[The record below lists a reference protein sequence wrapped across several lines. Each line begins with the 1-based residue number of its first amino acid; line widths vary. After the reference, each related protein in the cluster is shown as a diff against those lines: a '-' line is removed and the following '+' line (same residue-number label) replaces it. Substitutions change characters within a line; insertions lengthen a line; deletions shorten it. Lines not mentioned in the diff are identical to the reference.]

1 MATAL
6 PSTTFCQTSFT
17 FPSQNPPSK
26 VKSPSLIF
34 RTKSHGLIRCSAK
47 KKISFVDQIL
57 DYIEGGPK
65 LRKWYGAPDLLPKD
79 GSDAEEEDELPEENG
94 VRDAVLVTDG
104 DSEIGQMII
113 LTLIVKKARVKA
125 LVKDKRTAMEA
136 FGAYV
141 ESMAGDASSK
151 PFLKKAL
158 RGVRAIICPN
168 ESDISHAL
176 YSVST
181 GSQADKILQ
190 KIKLIVKSLQAGI
203 YFCVKLLTFYE
214 EGFLSNGGDLQGVK
228 HVILL
233 SQLSVYR
240 GSGGIQALMKNN
252 ARKLAEQD
260 DSTLVASGIPYT
272 IIRVGMLQD
281 TPGGTQGFSFE
292 KGSAEKGSLS
302 KEDAAFICVEAL
314 DVVPQVGFTF
324 EVGSQRRREGFRL
337 ERAVNQIDGEIRAVA
352 SLMFLNSR
360 QVNVFLFLHLLP
372 QIRNPVFYNELAM
385 GDLCVCCHEQSE
397 QLKTIHQSSVLLHH
411 HVRTSLS
418 NMTFFLLM
426 KLKNRT
432 PGQHSDVVP
441 RILLFHRRGRRYG
454 KHSLSSTSFE
464 Q

>member
-17 FPSQNPPSK
+17 FPSQNPPCK

-79 GSDAEEEDELPEENG
+79 GSDAEDEDELPEENG

-168 ESDISHAL
+168 
-176 YSVST
+176 
-181 GSQADKILQ
+181 
-190 KIKLIVKSLQAGI
+190 
-203 YFCVKLLTFYE
+203 
-214 EGFLSNGGDLQGVK
+214 
-228 HVILL
+228 
-233 SQLSVYR
+233 LSVYR

-260 DSTLVASGIPYT
+260 ESTLVSSGIPYT

-314 DVVPQVGFTF
+314 DVVPQLGFTF
-324 EVGSQRRREGFRL
+324 E
-337 ERAVNQIDGEIRAVA
+337 AVNGEEKVSDWKERLTR
-352 SLMFLNSR
+352 LM
-360 QVNVFLFLHLLP
+360 
-372 QIRNPVFYNELAM
+372 EK
-385 GDLCVCCHEQSE
+385 SE
-397 QLKTIHQSSVLLHH
+397 Q
-411 HVRTSLS
+411 
-418 NMTFFLLM
+418 
-426 KLKNRT
+426 
-432 PGQHSDVVP
+432 
-441 RILLFHRRGRRYG
+441 
-454 KHSLSSTSFE
+454 KHP
-464 Q
+464 

>member
-79 GSDAEEEDELPEENG
+79 GSDAEEEDELPEIWSLFSNAEENG

-168 ESDISHAL
+168 
-176 YSVST
+176 
-181 GSQADKILQ
+181 
-190 KIKLIVKSLQAGI
+190 
-203 YFCVKLLTFYE
+203 

-324 EVGSQRRREGFRL
+324 E
-337 ERAVNQIDGEIRAVA
+337 AVNGEEKVSDWKERLTR
-352 SLMFLNSR
+352 LM
-360 QVNVFLFLHLLP
+360 
-372 QIRNPVFYNELAM
+372 EK
-385 GDLCVCCHEQSE
+385 SE
-397 QLKTIHQSSVLLHH
+397 Q
-411 HVRTSLS
+411 
-418 NMTFFLLM
+418 
-426 KLKNRT
+426 
-432 PGQHSDVVP
+432 
-441 RILLFHRRGRRYG
+441 
-454 KHSLSSTSFE
+454 
-464 Q
+464 